1 MDHGENVHVAQYFD
15 KVAPKYDRSMQRWE
29 RYVLG
34 RGRAWATERA
44 TGDVLEL
51 AVGTGLNLPNYA
63 PGTTVLGVELSEAMA
78 AVAHQ
83 RIAELGLGGRARVQQ
98 GDVQALD
105 LPDDSCDTVVSTYTL
120 CTIPDPAAAMRE
132 AFRVLRPGGRLLL
145 VEHGPSTNRLL
156 CAAQRAVDPV
166 AVRFT
171 ADHLT
176 RDPVPYA
183 TSAGFEVDEVD
194 RSRAGIVFR
203 VGAHKPA
210 A

>member
-1 MDHGENVHVAQYFD
+1 MEHGDNIHVARYFD
-15 KVAPKYDRSMQRWE
+15 RVAPKYDRSMQRWE
-29 RYVLG
+29 RYLLG
-34 RGRAWATERA
+34 RGRAWATEHA
-44 TGDVLEL
+44 KGDVLEL

-63 PGTTVLGVELSEAMA
+63 PGTTVLGVELSESML
-78 AVAHQ
+78 AVAYR
-83 RIAELGLGGRARVQQ
+83 RIAGLGLGGRARVEK
-98 GDVQALD
+98 GDCQALD
-105 LPDDSCDTVVSTYTL
+105 LPDDSRDTVVSTYTL

-132 AFRVLRPGGRLLL
+132 ALRVLRPGGRLLL
-145 VEHGPSTNRLL
+145 VEHGPSTNRPM
-156 CAAQRAVDPV
+156 CAAQRAIDPL
-166 AVRFT
+166 AVRFS

-183 TSAGFEVDEVD
+183 ARAGFQIDQVE